1 MKHNRF
7 TWLSIVMSLLLLLHV
22 FMPTSLTASAQGI
35 KDEQTAE
42 GDYGMVVTAHPL
54 ASEVG
59 ADVLKN
65 GGNAIDAAVAIQFA
79 LNVNEPMMSGIG
91 GGGFLMYYDAD
102 TEDVSVVNSRERAP
116 AGATPDMFLEEDG
129 DPMPFQERVRSGKS
143 VGVPGTL
150 KGLETALD
158 QWGTKSMAEL
168 LEPSIEMAEEG
179 VKVNWVLA
187 NAIASNEEKLSN
199 TAAKEVFLP
208 DGDPL
213 EEGELLVQED
223 LAKTFRLIAEKGT
236 DAFYNGEI
244 GEALAE
250 EVGKRD
256 SSMTPEDLSNYDVT
270 HEEPVWGDYKGYD
283 IASMAPPSSG
293 GLTMLQMLDMFE
305 ELDLTQYDVQ
315 SAEKYHHMAEVM
327 HLAYADRGAYMGDPE
342 FVDVPAEGLL
352 HPDYIEERVGLINPE
367 QANDNVQPGNPWDYQ
382 EGEPSEISEKVND
395 KTDGETT
402 HFTVADSEGNLVS
415 YTTTI
420 EQVFGSGIM
429 VPGYG
434 VMLNNELTDFDA
446 VPGGANQVEPNKRP
460 LSSMTPTIVL
470 QEGKP
475 FMTVGSP
482 GGTTIIT
489 SVLQT
494 IVNVIG
500 YDMELKDA
508 IEEPR
513 IYSNDYPGIRWESGI
528 PSDVRAQLEA
538 MGHEWESSPGEIG
551 NVNSLMINSES
562 GTYFGAADSTRE
574 GKAIGISADD
584 LPPDES
590 TVGYLQYLVDELA
603 NDGEFNDKS
612 AARQADIHL
621 EALVHYEST
630 GAVDKAV
637 KHLNGF
643 KTLLDYQWDS
653 GLISEEAYDELIA
666 ASDNLL
672 DEWE

>member
-1 MKHNRF
+1 MKNKSII
-7 TWLSIVMSLLLLLHV
+7 LSIFMSLLLIINILT
-22 FMPTSLTASAQGI
+22 PAGLTASAQGI

-42 GDYGMVVTAHPL
+42 GDYGMVVTSHPL

-59 ADVLKN
+59 ADVLKE
-65 GGNAIDAAVAIQFA
+65 GGNAVDAAVAIQFA

-91 GGGFLMYYDAD
+91 GGGFLMYYDAE
-102 TEDVSVVNSRERAP
+102 TEEVSAINSRERAP
-116 AGATPDMFLEEDG
+116 AGATPDMFLDEDG
-129 DPMPFQERVRSGKS
+129 NVIPFQERVRSGKS

-158 QWGTKSMAEL
+158 QWGTRSMDEL

-179 VKVNWVLA
+179 VEVNWVLA
-187 NAIASNEEKLSN
+187 DDIASNEEKLSN
-199 TAAKEVFLP
+199 TAASEVFLP

-223 LAKTFRLIAEKGT
+223 LADTFRLISEQGT
-236 DAFYNGEI
+236 DAFYDGEI

-250 EVGKRD
+250 EVEKRD
-256 SSMTPEDLSNYDVT
+256 GSMTADDLSNYDVT
-270 HEEPVWGDYKGYD
+270 HEAPVWGDYRGYD

-293 GLTMLQMLDMFE
+293 GLTLLQMLEMFE
-305 ELDLTQYDVQ
+305 QMDLTQYGVQ

-352 HPDYIEERVGLINPE
+352 HPDYIDSRVELIDPN

-382 EGEPSEISEKVND
+382 EGEPSEVSEKVND

-429 VPGYG
+429 VPDYG
-434 VMLNNELTDFDA
+434 IMLNNELTDFDA
-446 VPGGANQVEPNKRP
+446 VPGGANEVQPNKRP

-470 QEGKP
+470 EDGEP

-513 IYSNDYPGIRWESGI
+513 IYSNEYPSIRWESGI
-528 PSDVRAQLEA
+528 PTDVREQLEQ
-538 MGHEWESSPGEIG
+538 MGHEWESNPGEIG
-551 NVNSLMINSES
+551 NVNSLLLDLES
-562 GTYFGAADSTRE
+562 GHYMGAADSSRE
-574 GKAIGISADD
+574 GKAIGISSGD
-584 LPPDES
+584 LPPNES
-590 TVGYLQYLVDELA
+590 TVAYLQYLVDELKD
-603 NDGEFNDKS
+603 DGEFNDEGAIRHVETHL
-612 AARQADIHL
+612 AAL
-621 EALVHYEST
+621 EHYENT
-630 GAVDKAV
+630 DNMDKAIE
-637 KHLNGF
+637 HLDGF
-643 KTLLDYQWDS
+643 KLLVEYQNDN
-653 GLISEEAYDELIA
+653 GLISDDAYEELMA
-666 ASDNLL
+666 AADVLL
-672 DEWE
+672 EEWE

>member
-1 MKHNRF
+1 MKNHRF
-7 TWLSIVMSLLLLLHV
+7 TWVTIFMSLLLLLHV
-22 FMPTSLTASAQGI
+22 FMPAGFTASAQGI

-91 GGGFLMYYDAD
+91 GGGFLMYYDAE
-102 TEDVSVVNSRERAP
+102 TEDVSVINSRERAP
-116 AGATPDMFLEEDG
+116 AGATPDMFLDEDG

-158 QWGTKSMAEL
+158 QWGTRSMAEL

-179 VKVNWVLA
+179 VEVNWVLA
-187 NAIASNEEKLSN
+187 NAIESNEEKLSN
-199 TAAKEVFLP
+199 TAAKDVFLP
-208 DGDPL
+208 DGEPL
-213 EEGELLVQED
+213 EEGDLLVQED
-223 LAKTFRLIAEKGT
+223 LAKTFRLIAEHGT
-236 DAFYNGEI
+236 DVFYNGEI

-250 EVGKRD
+250 EVGKRN
-256 SSMTPEDLSNYDVT
+256 SSMTADDLSRYDVT
-270 HEEPVWGDYKGYD
+270 YEEPVWGDYRGYD

-305 ELDLTQYDVQ
+305 EMDLTQYGIR

-352 HPDYIEERVGLINPE
+352 HPDYIDERVGLIDPD
-367 QANDNVQPGNPWDYQ
+367 QANDDVQPGNPWDYQ
-382 EGEPSEISEKVND
+382 EGEPYAISEKAGD
-395 KTDGETT
+395 KINGETT

-434 VMLNNELTDFDA
+434 IMLNNELTDFDA

-470 QEGKP
+470 QDGEP

-513 IYSNDYPGIRWESGI
+513 IYSNDYPSIRWESGI
-528 PSDVRAQLEA
+528 PSDVREQLEA

-551 NVNSLMINSES
+551 NVNSLMIDSES

-584 LPPDES
+584 LPPEAS
-590 TVGYLQYLVDELA
+590 TVAYLQYLVDELA
-603 NDGEFNDKS
+603 DDGEFNDDM
-612 AARQADIHL
+612 AVRQAEIHL
-621 EALVHYEST
+621 AALAHYEDT
-630 GAVDKAV
+630 GSMNKAI

-643 KTLLDYQWDS
+643 KSLLKHQMDHE
-653 GLISEEAYDELIA
+653 LISEAAYDELMA

-672 DEWE
+672 EEWE

>member
-1 MKHNRF
+1 MKHNKSII
-7 TWLSIVMSLLLLLHV
+7 LSIFMSLLLIINI
-22 FMPTSLTASAQGI
+22 FTPTGLTTNAQGI

-65 GGNAIDAAVAIQFA
+65 GGNAVDAAVAIQFA

-91 GGGFLMYYDAD
+91 GGGFLMYYDAE
-102 TEDVSVVNSRERAP
+102 TEEVSAINSRERAP
-116 AGATPDMFLEEDG
+116 AGATPDMFLDEDG
-129 DPMPFQERVRSGKS
+129 NVIPFQERVRSGKS

-158 QWGTKSMAEL
+158 QWGTRSIDEL

-179 VKVNWVLA
+179 VEVNWVLA

-208 DGDPL
+208 DGAPL
-213 EEGELLVQED
+213 EEGDLLIQED
-223 LAKTFRLIAEKGT
+223 LADTFRLISEQGT
-236 DAFYNGEI
+236 DALYNGEI

-250 EVGKRD
+250 EVEKRD
-256 SSMTPEDLSNYDVT
+256 SSMTADDLSNYDVT
-270 HEEPVWGDYKGYD
+270 KEEPVWGDYRGYD

-293 GLTMLQMLDMFE
+293 GLTMLQMLNMFE
-305 ELDLTQYDVQ
+305 QMDLTQYSVQ
-315 SAEKYHHMAEVM
+315 SPEKYHHMAEVM

-352 HPDYIEERVGLINPE
+352 HPDYIDSRVETIDPD

-382 EGEPSEISEKVND
+382 EGEPSPLSEKAND

-429 VPGYG
+429 VPDYG
-434 VMLNNELTDFDA
+434 IMLNNELTDFDA
-446 VPGGANQVEPNKRP
+446 VPGGANEVQPNKRP

-470 QEGKP
+470 KDGEP
-475 FMTVGSP
+475 IMTVGSP

-489 SVLQT
+489 SVMQT

-513 IYSNDYPGIRWESGI
+513 IYSNDYPSIRWESGI
-528 PSDVRAQLEA
+528 PTDVREQLEQ

-551 NVNSLMINSES
+551 NVNSLLIDSES
-562 GTYFGAADSTRE
+562 GLYLGAADSTRE
-574 GKAIGISADD
+574 GKAIGISSDD
-584 LPPDES
+584 LPPNES
-590 TVGYLQYLVDELA
+590 TVAYLQYLVDELKE
-603 NDGEFNDKS
+603 DGEFNDES
-612 AARQADIHL
+612 AIRHVETHL
-621 EALVHYEST
+621 ASLAHYEST
-630 GAVDKAV
+630 ENMDKAI
-637 KHLNGF
+637 KHLDGF
-643 KTLLDYQWDS
+643 KVLIEHQNDD
-653 GLISEEAYDELIA
+653 GLISDEAYSELVEA
-666 ASDNLL
+666 ADGLL
-672 DEWE
+672 

>member
-1 MKHNRF
+1 
-7 TWLSIVMSLLLLLHV
+7 MSLLLIINILT
-22 FMPTSLTASAQGI
+22 PAGLTASAQGI

-42 GDYGMVVTAHPL
+42 GDYGMVVTSHPL

-59 ADVLKN
+59 ADVLKE
-65 GGNAIDAAVAIQFA
+65 GGNAVDAAVAIQFA

-91 GGGFLMYYDAD
+91 GGGFLMYYDAE
-102 TEDVSVVNSRERAP
+102 TEEVSAINSRERAP
-116 AGATPDMFLEEDG
+116 AGATPDMFLDEDG
-129 DPMPFQERVRSGKS
+129 NVIPFQERVRSGKS

-158 QWGTKSMAEL
+158 QWGTRSMDEL

-179 VKVNWVLA
+179 VEVNWVLA
-187 NAIASNEEKLSN
+187 DDIASNEEKLSN
-199 TAAKEVFLP
+199 TAASEVFLP

-223 LAKTFRLIAEKGT
+223 LADTFRLISEQGT
-236 DAFYNGEI
+236 DAFYDGEI

-250 EVGKRD
+250 EVEKRD
-256 SSMTPEDLSNYDVT
+256 GSMTADDLSNYDVT
-270 HEEPVWGDYKGYD
+270 HEAPVWGDYRGYD

-293 GLTMLQMLDMFE
+293 GLTLLQMLEMFE
-305 ELDLTQYDVQ
+305 QMDLTQYGVQ

-352 HPDYIEERVGLINPE
+352 HPDYIDSRVELIDPN

-382 EGEPSEISEKVND
+382 EGEPSEVSEKVND

-429 VPGYG
+429 VPDYG
-434 VMLNNELTDFDA
+434 IMLNNELTDFDA
-446 VPGGANQVEPNKRP
+446 VPGGANEVQPNKRP

-470 QEGKP
+470 EDGEP

-513 IYSNDYPGIRWESGI
+513 IYSNEYPSIRWESGI
-528 PSDVRAQLEA
+528 PTDVREQLEQ
-538 MGHEWESSPGEIG
+538 MGHEWESNPGEIG
-551 NVNSLMINSES
+551 NVNSLLLDLES
-562 GTYFGAADSTRE
+562 GHYMGAADSSRE
-574 GKAIGISADD
+574 GKAIGISSGD
-584 LPPDES
+584 LPPNES
-590 TVGYLQYLVDELA
+590 TVAYLQYLVDELKD
-603 NDGEFNDKS
+603 DGEFNDEGAIRHVETHL
-612 AARQADIHL
+612 AAL
-621 EALVHYEST
+621 EHYENT
-630 GAVDKAV
+630 DNMDKAIE
-637 KHLNGF
+637 HLDGF
-643 KTLLDYQWDS
+643 KLLVEYQNDN
-653 GLISEEAYDELIA
+653 GLISDDAYEELMA
-666 ASDNLL
+666 AADVLL
-672 DEWE
+672 EEWE

>member
-1 MKHNRF
+1 MILAIF
-7 TWLSIVMSLLLLLHV
+7 MSLLLIIHV
-22 FMPTSLTASAQGI
+22 FIPAGLTASAQGI

-91 GGGFLMYYDAD
+91 GGGFLMYYDAE
-102 TEDVSVVNSRERAP
+102 TEEISAINSRERAP
-116 AGATPDMFLEEDG
+116 AGATPDMFVDEDG
-129 DPMPFQERVRSGKS
+129 NVIPFQERVQNGKS

-158 QWGTKSMAEL
+158 QWGTRSMDEL

-179 VKVNWVLA
+179 VEVNWVLA
-187 NAIASNEEKLSN
+187 DAIDSNEEKLSK
-199 TAAKEVFLP
+199 TAASDVFLP
-208 DGDPL
+208 EGDPL
-213 EEGELLVQED
+213 EEGDLLVQED
-223 LAKTFRLIAEKGT
+223 LADTFRLISEQGT

-244 GEALAE
+244 GEALAD
-250 EVGKRD
+250 EVEKRD
-256 SSMTPEDLSNYDVT
+256 GSMVTDDLSNYDVT
-270 HEEPVWGDYKGYD
+270 YEEPEWGDYKGYD

-293 GLTMLQMLDMFE
+293 GLTVLQMLKMSE
-305 ELDLTQYDVQ
+305 QIDLTQYDVR
-315 SAEKYHHMAEVM
+315 SPEKYHHMAEMM

-342 FVDVPAEGLL
+342 FIDVPAEGLL
-352 HPDYIEERVGLINPE
+352 HPDYIDSRVALVDPN
-367 QANDNVQPGNPWDYQ
+367 QANENVQPGNPWDYQ
-382 EGEPSEISEKVND
+382 EGEPSPIKEDVSD

-420 EQVFGSGIM
+420 EQLFGSGIM
-429 VPGYG
+429 VPDYG
-434 VMLNNELTDFDA
+434 IMLNNELTDFDA
-446 VPGGANQVEPNKRP
+446 APGGANEVQPNKRP

-470 QEGKP
+470 KDDEP

-489 SVLQT
+489 SVFQT

-513 IYSNDYPGIRWESGI
+513 IYSNEYPSIRWETGI
-528 PSDVRAQLEA
+528 SSDVREQLEQ

-551 NVNSLMINSES
+551 NVNSLMLDSES
-562 GTYFGAADSTRE
+562 DLYMGAADSSRE

-584 LPPDES
+584 LPPDAS
-590 TVGYLQYLVDELA
+590 TVAYLQYLVDELE
-603 NDGEFNDKS
+603 NNGEFDDEDAIRHVKT
-612 AARQADIHL
+612 HL
-621 EALVHYEST
+621 ASLAHYENT
-630 GAVDKAV
+630 ENMDKAV
-637 KHLNGF
+637 KHLDGF
-643 KTLLDYQWDS
+643 KQLIAQQNDD
-653 GLISEEAYDELIA
+653 GLMSDEAYNELVQA
-666 ASDNLL
+666 ADVLL
-672 DEWE
+672 EEWE

>member
-1 MKHNRF
+1 MVKNKSII
-7 TWLSIVMSLLLLLHV
+7 LSIFMSLLLIINILT
-22 FMPTSLTASAQGI
+22 PAGLTASAQGI

-42 GDYGMVVTAHPL
+42 GDYGMVVTSHPL

-59 ADVLKN
+59 ADVLKE
-65 GGNAIDAAVAIQFA
+65 GGNAVDAAVAIQFA

-91 GGGFLMYYDAD
+91 GGGFLMYYDAE
-102 TEDVSVVNSRERAP
+102 TEEVSAINSRERAP
-116 AGATPDMFLEEDG
+116 AGATPDMFLDEDG
-129 DPMPFQERVRSGKS
+129 NVIPFQERVRSGKS

-158 QWGTKSMAEL
+158 QWGTRSMDEL

-179 VKVNWVLA
+179 VEVNWVLA
-187 NAIASNEEKLSN
+187 DDIASNEEKLSN
-199 TAAKEVFLP
+199 TAASEVFLP

-223 LAKTFRLIAEKGT
+223 LADTFRLISEQGT
-236 DAFYNGEI
+236 DAFYDGEI

-250 EVGKRD
+250 EVEKRD
-256 SSMTPEDLSNYDVT
+256 GSMTADDLSNYDVT
-270 HEEPVWGDYKGYD
+270 HEAPVWGDYRGYD

-293 GLTMLQMLDMFE
+293 GLTLLQMLEMFE
-305 ELDLTQYDVQ
+305 QMDLTQYGVQ

-352 HPDYIEERVGLINPE
+352 HPDYIDSRVELIDPN

-382 EGEPSEISEKVND
+382 EGEPSEVSEKVND

-429 VPGYG
+429 VPDYG
-434 VMLNNELTDFDA
+434 IMLNNELTDFDA
-446 VPGGANQVEPNKRP
+446 VPGGANEVQPNKRP

-470 QEGKP
+470 EDGEP

-513 IYSNDYPGIRWESGI
+513 IYSNEYPSIRWESGI
-528 PSDVRAQLEA
+528 PTDVREQLEQ
-538 MGHEWESSPGEIG
+538 MGHEWESNPGEIG
-551 NVNSLMINSES
+551 NVNSLLLDLES
-562 GTYFGAADSTRE
+562 GHYMGAADSSRE
-574 GKAIGISADD
+574 GKAIGISSGD
-584 LPPDES
+584 LPPNES
-590 TVGYLQYLVDELA
+590 TVAYLQYLVDELKD
-603 NDGEFNDKS
+603 DGEFNDEGAIRHVETHL
-612 AARQADIHL
+612 AAL
-621 EALVHYEST
+621 EHYENT
-630 GAVDKAV
+630 DNMDKAIE
-637 KHLNGF
+637 HLDGF
-643 KTLLDYQWDS
+643 KLLVEYQNDN
-653 GLISEEAYDELIA
+653 GLISDDAYEELMA
-666 ASDNLL
+666 AADVLL
-672 DEWE
+672 EEWE

>member
-1 MKHNRF
+1 
-7 TWLSIVMSLLLLLHV
+7 MSLLLIIHV
-22 FMPTSLTASAQGI
+22 FIPAGLTASAQGI

-91 GGGFLMYYDAD
+91 GGGFLMYYDAE
-102 TEDVSVVNSRERAP
+102 TEEISAINSRERAP
-116 AGATPDMFLEEDG
+116 AGATPDMFVDEDG
-129 DPMPFQERVRSGKS
+129 NVIPFQERVQNGKS

-158 QWGTKSMAEL
+158 QWGTRSMDEL

-179 VKVNWVLA
+179 VEVNWVLA
-187 NAIASNEEKLSN
+187 DAIDSNEEKLSK
-199 TAAKEVFLP
+199 TAASDVFLP
-208 DGDPL
+208 EGDPL
-213 EEGELLVQED
+213 EEGDLLVQED
-223 LAKTFRLIAEKGT
+223 LADTFRLISEQGT

-244 GEALAE
+244 GEALAD
-250 EVGKRD
+250 EVEKRD
-256 SSMTPEDLSNYDVT
+256 GSMVTDDLSNYDVT
-270 HEEPVWGDYKGYD
+270 YEEPEWGDYKGYD

-293 GLTMLQMLDMFE
+293 GLTVLQMLKMSE
-305 ELDLTQYDVQ
+305 QIDLTQYDVR
-315 SAEKYHHMAEVM
+315 SPEKYHHMAEMM

-342 FVDVPAEGLL
+342 FIDVPAEGLL
-352 HPDYIEERVGLINPE
+352 HPDYIDSRVALVDPN
-367 QANDNVQPGNPWDYQ
+367 QANENVQPGNPWDYQ
-382 EGEPSEISEKVND
+382 EGEPSPIKEDVSD

-420 EQVFGSGIM
+420 EQLFGSGIM
-429 VPGYG
+429 VPDYG
-434 VMLNNELTDFDA
+434 IMLNNELTDFDA
-446 VPGGANQVEPNKRP
+446 APGGANEVQPNKRP

-470 QEGKP
+470 KDDEP

-489 SVLQT
+489 SVFQT

-513 IYSNDYPGIRWESGI
+513 IYSNEYPSIRWETGI
-528 PSDVRAQLEA
+528 SSDVREQLEQ

-551 NVNSLMINSES
+551 NVNSLMLDSES
-562 GTYFGAADSTRE
+562 DLYMGAADSSRE

-584 LPPDES
+584 LPPDAS
-590 TVGYLQYLVDELA
+590 TVAYLQYLVDELE
-603 NDGEFNDKS
+603 NNGEFDDEDAIRHVKT
-612 AARQADIHL
+612 HL
-621 EALVHYEST
+621 ASLAHYENT
-630 GAVDKAV
+630 ENMDKAV
-637 KHLNGF
+637 KHLDGF
-643 KTLLDYQWDS
+643 KQLIAQQNDD
-653 GLISEEAYDELIA
+653 GLMSDEAYNELVQA
-666 ASDNLL
+666 ADVLL
-672 DEWE
+672 EEWE

>member
-1 MKHNRF
+1 
-7 TWLSIVMSLLLLLHV
+7 MSLLLVVHV
-22 FMPTSLTASAQGI
+22 FLPAGLTASAEGI
-35 KDEQTAE
+35 QDEQTAE

-102 TEDVSVVNSRERAP
+102 TEDVSVINSRERAP
-116 AGATPDMFLEEDG
+116 AGANPDMFLEEDG
-129 DPMPFQERVRSGKS
+129 EPMPFQERVRSGKS

-158 QWGTKSMAEL
+158 QWGTRSMAEL
-168 LEPSIEMAEEG
+168 LEPSIKMAEEG
-179 VKVNWVLA
+179 VDVNWVLA
-187 NAIASNEEKLSN
+187 DAIASNEEKLSN

-208 DGDPL
+208 DGEPL
-213 EEGELLVQED
+213 EEGDLLVQED
-223 LAKTFRLIAEKGT
+223 LADTFRLIAEQGT
-236 DAFYNGEI
+236 DVFYDGEI
-244 GEALAE
+244 GEALAD
-250 EVGKRD
+250 EVQNRN
-256 SSMTPEDLSNYDVT
+256 SSMTPDDLSRYDVT
-270 HEEPVWGDYKGYD
+270 HEDPVWGDYRGYD

-293 GLTMLQMLDMFE
+293 GLTMQQMLDMFE
-305 ELDLTQYDVQ
+305 EMELTQHGIK
-315 SAEKYHHMAEVM
+315 SAEKYHLMAETM
-327 HLAYADRGAYMGDPE
+327 HLAYADRDAYMGDPE
-342 FVDVPAEGLL
+342 FVNVPAEGLL
-352 HPDYIEERVGLINPE
+352 HPDYIEERAGMINPD
-367 QANDNVQPGNPWDYQ
+367 QANDEVQPGNPWEYQ
-382 EGEPSEISEKVND
+382 EGDPYKISEKAGD
-395 KTDGETT
+395 KTNGQTT

-429 VPGYG
+429 VPDYG
-434 VMLNNELTDFDA
+434 IMLNNELTDFDA

-460 LSSMTPTIVL
+460 LSSMTPAIVL
-470 QEGKP
+470 EDGEP
-475 FMTVGSP
+475 YMTVGSP

-500 YDMELKDA
+500 YDMELKNA

-513 IYSNDYPGIRWESGI
+513 IFSSSYPSISWETGI
-528 PSDVRAQLEA
+528 PSDVRDQLEQ
-538 MGHEWESSPGEIG
+538 MGHEWESEPGEIG
-551 NVNSLMINSES
+551 NVNSLMIDSES

-584 LPPDES
+584 LPPEES
-590 TVGYLQYLVDELA
+590 TVAYLQYLVNELKD
-603 NDGEFNDKS
+603 DGEFNDEN
-612 AARQADIHL
+612 AIRHVETHL
-621 EALVHYEST
+621 TVLAHYESS
-630 GAVDKAV
+630 GSMDKAI

-643 KTLLDYQWDS
+643 KTLIEHQRDDESISETAYNA
-653 GLISEEAYDELIA
+653 LIS
-666 ASDNLL
+666 ASDVLL
-672 DEWE
+672 EEWE

>member
-1 MKHNRF
+1 MKNQTF
-7 TWLSIVMSLLLLLHV
+7 KWLSIFMSLLLLVSVLI
-22 FMPTSLTASAQGI
+22 PAGLTANAQGI
-35 KDEQTAE
+35 KDEQTAK
-42 GDYGMVVTAHPL
+42 GDYGMVVTSHPL

-102 TEDVSVVNSRERAP
+102 SEDVSVINSRERAP
-116 AGATPDMFLEEDG
+116 AGATPDMFLNEDG
-129 DPMPFQERVRSGKS
+129 DPMPFEERVRSGKS

-158 QWGTKSMAEL
+158 QWGTRSMAEL
-168 LEPSIEMAEEG
+168 IEPSIEMAEEG
-179 VKVNWVLA
+179 VEVNWVLA
-187 NAIASNEEKLSN
+187 NAIESNEEKLSN

-208 DGDPL
+208 DGEPL
-213 EEGELLVQED
+213 EEGDLLVQED
-223 LAKTFRLIAEKGT
+223 LAKTFRLIAEHGT
-236 DAFYNGEI
+236 DVFYNGEI

-250 EVGKRD
+250 EVQKRD
-256 SSMTPEDLSNYDVT
+256 SSMTPDDLSRYDVT

-293 GLTMLQMLDMFE
+293 GLTMQQMLDMFE
-305 ELDLTQYDVQ
+305 EMNLTQHGIK
-315 SAEKYHHMAEVM
+315 SAEKYHLMAEAM

-352 HPDYIEERVGLINPE
+352 HPDYIEERVDTIDPN
-367 QANDNVQPGNPWDYQ
+367 QANDNVQPGNPWAYQ
-382 EGEPSEISEKVND
+382 ESEPSDISEKAGD
-395 KTDGETT
+395 KKNGQTT
-402 HFTVADSEGNLVS
+402 HFTVADNEGNLVS

-434 VMLNNELTDFDA
+434 IMLNNELTDFDA
-446 VPGGANQVEPNKRP
+446 IPGGANEVQPNKRP
-460 LSSMTPTIVL
+460 LSSMTPAIVL
-470 QEGKP
+470 EDGEP
-475 FMTVGSP
+475 YMTVGSP

-500 YDMELKDA
+500 YDMELKAA

-513 IYSNDYPGIRWESGI
+513 IFSSSYPRISWEEGI
-528 PSDVRAQLEA
+528 PSDVREQLSS

-551 NVNSLMINSES
+551 NVNSLRIDSES

-574 GKAIGISADD
+574 GKAIGISAED
-584 LPPDES
+584 LPPEAS
-590 TVGYLQYLVDELA
+590 TVAYLQYLVDELA
-603 NDGEFNDKS
+603 EDGEYNGET
-612 AARQADIHL
+612 AIRQADIHL
-621 EALVHYEST
+621 EALAHYENT
-630 GAVDKAV
+630 GAMDKAV

-643 KTLLDYQWDS
+643 ESLLDHQMDND
-653 GLISEEAYDELIA
+653 LISEDAYEELMA
-666 ASDNLL
+666 ASGELL

>member
-1 MKHNRF
+1 MKHKTF
-7 TWLSIVMSLLLLLHV
+7 TRLSIFMSLLLLLHI
-22 FMPTSLTASAQGI
+22 FMPTGFVANAQGI
-35 KDEQTAE
+35 QDDQTAE

-59 ADVLKN
+59 ADVLKK

-91 GGGFLMYYDAD
+91 GGGFLMYYDAE
-102 TEDVSVVNSRERAP
+102 TEEVSVINSRERAP
-116 AGATPDMFLEEDG
+116 AGATPDMFLDEDG
-129 DPMPFQERVRSGKS
+129 NVIPFQERVRSGKS

-158 QWGTKSMAEL
+158 QWGTRSMEEL
-168 LEPSIEMAEEG
+168 LESSIEMAEEG
-179 VKVNWVLA
+179 VEVNWVLA

-208 DGDPL
+208 DGEPL
-213 EEGELLVQED
+213 EEGDLLVQED
-223 LAKTFRLIAEKGT
+223 LAETFRLIAEQGT
-236 DAFYNGEI
+236 DVFYGGEI

-250 EVGKRD
+250 EVQKRD
-256 SSMTPEDLSNYDVT
+256 SSMTSEDLSRYDVT
-270 HEEPVWGDYKGYD
+270 HEEPVWGDYRGYD

-293 GLTMLQMLDMFE
+293 GLTMLQMLEMFE
-305 ELDLTQYDVQ
+305 EMDLTQYGIR

-352 HPDYIEERVGLINPE
+352 HPDYIDERVGLIDPD

-382 EGEPSEISEKVND
+382 EGEPSELSEKAGD
-395 KTDGETT
+395 KTNGETT
-402 HFTVADSEGNLVS
+402 HFTVADREGNLVS

-434 VMLNNELTDFDA
+434 IMLNNELTDFDA
-446 VPGGANQVEPNKRP
+446 VPGGANEVEPNKRP

-470 QEGKP
+470 QDGEP

-489 SVLQT
+489 SVMQT

-500 YDMELKDA
+500 YDMALKDA

-513 IYSNDYPGIRWESGI
+513 IFSSSYPSIRWESGI
-528 PSDVRAQLEA
+528 PSDVREQLA
-538 MGHEWESSPGEIG
+538 LMGHEWRSSPGEIG
-551 NVNSLMINSES
+551 NVNSLLIDSET
-562 GTYFGAADSTRE
+562 GLYFGAADSTRE
-574 GKAIGISADD
+574 GKAIGISADE

-590 TVGYLQYLVDELA
+590 TVAYLQYLSDELA
-603 NDGEFNDKS
+603 DEGEFNDGNAIRQVNTHLS
-612 AARQADIHL
+612 AVA
-621 EALVHYEST
+621 HYENSE
-630 GAVDKAV
+630 DMEKAI

-643 KTLLDYQWDS
+643 KTLLAYQLNND
-653 GLISEEAYDELIA
+653 LISEAAYEELMS